1 MKLRIT
7 LLAAMS
13 VLLLASCSLA
23 ADVTPPPGFENA
35 DTNPQPA
42 AGPTTEAVV
51 PQDSG
56 LGYPTTLPSVA
67 KGASIYAQN
76 CTRCHGPSGRGD
88 GSTASQIEFPLP
100 DFTNSDLAFNTT
112 PANWFAIITNGKLE
126 RLMPPWKDS
135 LSEEQRWNLVAY
147 LYSLSAPADFVA
159 AGKPVYDSNCAQCH
173 SEAGKGDGPEASGA
187 MPDLTDQQF
196 MAAKS
201 NSEFFNAL
209 TGSAQ
214 LESHNFADQLSKQ
227 ELTAVVEYVRAFSY
241 DPTLPEIAKG
251 TVAGALSNGTAGGS
265 IPAGQPVV
273 LHVFD
278 NFNETD
284 TITST
289 AKSDGTF
296 EFTGIDLT
304 PDRALI
310 VSALYNDVLYTS
322 DVGAIT
328 PDRTDYQLPIT
339 IFESAADSSAL
350 NVERMHIVFEFSAP
364 GVLQVGELFVI
375 SNNSDKTFAAATPNG
390 PTTTF
395 PLPQGYTELG
405 FQDGQLGDR
414 YQQTADGFAD
424 TAPVRPG
431 PGSRQILVSFKLPYT
446 DSLTFTQKISYP
458 SAAVNILLP
467 DAGITLSGNGV
478 TDDGVQD
485 VQGAKFHSYT
495 ISNLAAGST
504 IAFELK
510 GKVSVATDSSGGQA
524 LSAFDMRSL
533 LIGILSLALVASIV
547 AYWWVQRGSPAAA
560 PAKAGATSKTTRDP
574 AARREELLGEI
585 AELDE
590 GFEAGEYP
598 EADYRK
604 EREKLKAE
612 LRKLMQNTKR

>member
-1 MKLRIT
+1 MKLRLT
-7 LLAAMS
+7 LLAAIS

-23 ADVTPPPGFENA
+23 ADVTPPPGFENV
-35 DTNPQPA
+35 DTNPQPV

-88 GSTASQIEFPLP
+88 GPMSSQIEFPLP
-100 DFTNSDLAFNTT
+100 DFTDSDLAFKAT

-187 MPDLTDQQF
+187 MPDLTHQQF

-209 TGSAQ
+209 TGGAQ

-241 DPTLPEIAKG
+241 DSTLPEIAKG

-289 AKSDGTF
+289 VKSDGTF
-296 EFTGIDLT
+296 EFAGIDLT

-310 VSALYNDVLYTS
+310 VSARYNEVLYTS
-322 DVGAIT
+322 DVGAVT
-328 PDRTDYQLPIT
+328 PDQPDYQLPIT
-339 IFESAADSSAL
+339 IFESTTDSSAL
-350 NVERMHIVFEFSAP
+350 SVERMHIVFEFSA
-364 GVLQVGELFVI
+364 GFVQVGELFVI
-375 SNNSDKTFAAATPNG
+375 SNNSDQTFASETAG
-390 PTTTF
+390 GLTTAF
-395 PLPQGYTELG
+395 PLPQGYTDLG
-405 FQDGQLGDR
+405 FQDGVLGDR

-446 DSLTFTQKISYP
+446 DSLTFTQEISYP

-467 DAGITLSGNGV
+467 DAGITLSGNGI
-478 TDDGVQD
+478 TDEGVQD
-485 VQGAKFHSYT
+485 VQGSGFHSYT
-495 ISNLAAGST
+495 ISDLQAGDT
-504 IAFELK
+504 ITFDIK
-510 GKVSVATDSSGGQA
+510 GKPSVATDTPGGQA
-524 LSAFDMRSL
+524 STPNAFDMRSL

-547 AYWWVQRGSPAAA
+547 AYGWVQRGSPAAA
-560 PAKAGATSKTTRDP
+560 PAKTGAASKATRDP
-574 AARREELLGEI
+574 AARREALLREI

-612 LRKLMQNTKR
+612 LRKLMGKE